1 MNETAARGSDWG
13 WPSHANW
20 RANWAETFQYRAHWG
35 AAADSPW
42 SSRGRLSESNSSP
55 SEQKASSQPLAAK
68 PRVLIVEDDAISAN
82 AMRAILV
89 RRGFEAEV
97 VSRVDDALIAL
108 HRRPDF
114 MILDLMLPDGDGTQL
129 LQYVRTNNLP
139 TRVAVTTGVNDVD
152 RLRLVQSLE
161 PDGLLRKPIDL
172 THLLRI
178 LNIVN

>member
-1 MNETAARGSDWG
+1 M
-13 WPSHANW
+13 
-20 RANWAETFQYRAHWG
+20 
-35 AAADSPW
+35 
-42 SSRGRLSESNSSP
+42 
-55 SEQKASSQPLAAK
+55 
-68 PRVLIVEDDAISAN
+68 IVEDDAISAN
-82 AMRAILV
+82 AMRSILA
-89 RRGFEAEV
+89 RRGFDAEV
-97 VSRVDDALIAL
+97 VSRVDEALIAL
-108 HRRPDF
+108 HDRPDF

-172 THLLRI
+172 AHLLRI